1 MNTALLCLG
10 AGAMTLLGSCVSY
23 KDSPIDL
30 VREEQAWKQQS
41 LAVQGT
47 KPLNLGKIQ
56 KIGLVL
62 NADLNQARLKLA
74 HSSNV
79 AQQSGWWNDPSI
91 SFDAKQSLE
100 DVSVINLDAGLTFT
114 IPVTGIPSLEK
125 KTAEQYKESDYWALR
140 QAELTYLSTIEQEWK
155 QLGIVRK
162 RKELIAQRVR
172 EMKDEDA
179 RFSQLYKL
187 GEIDA
192 ATRQLT
198 TKNYNTAVR
207 DLQTAEQDEL
217 AQRMSL
223 IKQAGL
229 HPAAASVFRLDT
241 SCPMNV
247 PKAVTVPSPGE
258 LVSSPQIKS
267 GMAAYAADE
276 IQLKTEI
283 RRQFPEL
290 ELGPAFTRDDG
301 EKELG
306 GSIGFNIPLWNH
318 NRKAI
323 AEAEGTRNSSR
334 QATIALW
341 RELLQNSR
349 ELAQEQQLVRSH
361 CQDELNR
368 LNLFSSNLVKLEQLY
383 KIGETSLADLAE
395 ARQQVYESRI
405 SFLDS
410 LSKLTR
416 TQTSLRYLIPPSSLA
431 R

>member
-1 MNTALLCLG
+1 MNISLLCLG
-10 AGAMTLLGSCVSY
+10 AGVVTLLGSCASY
-23 KDSPIDL
+23 KDSPINL
-30 VREEQAWKQQS
+30 VQEEQSWKQQS
-41 LAVQGT
+41 LTIQGN
-47 KPLNLGKIQ
+47 KPLDLTRIQ

-74 HSSNV
+74 SSKAV
-79 AQQSGWWNDPSI
+79 AKQAGWWNDPAI

-100 DVSVINLDAGLTFT
+100 DTSVINLDAGIAFT
-114 IPVTGIPSLEK
+114 IPVTGIPGLERQ
-125 KTAEQYKESDYWALR
+125 TAEQYKESDYWALR
-140 QAELTYLSTIEQEWK
+140 QAELSFLSTMEQEWK
-155 QLGIVRK
+155 QLGIASK
-162 RKELIAQRVR
+162 RKELISQRVR

-179 RFSQLYKL
+179 RFSQLYKI

-207 DLQTAEQDEL
+207 DLQSAEQEEL
-217 AQRMSL
+217 TQRMTI

-229 HPAAASVFRLDT
+229 HPMATSVFRMNT
-241 SCPMNV
+241 SCPLSV
-247 PKAVTVPSPGE
+247 PGAVAVPGAAE
-258 LVSSPQIKS
+258 LVQAPQIKS
-267 GMAAYAADE
+267 KMAAYAADE
-276 IQLKTEI
+276 TQLKIEI

-306 GSIGFNIPLWNH
+306 GSIGFNIPLWNR
-318 NRKAI
+318 NRQAI
-323 AEAEGTRNSSR
+323 AQAEGTRNSSR
-334 QATIALW
+334 EETISLW
-341 RELLQNSR
+341 RGLLQNSR

-368 LNLFSSNLVKLEQLY
+368 LNLFSSNLTKLEQLY

-405 SFLDS
+405 AFLDS
-410 LSKLTR
+410 LSKLAR
-416 TQTSLRYLIPPSSLA
+416 TQTALRYLTSQSPLA
-431 R
+431 Q